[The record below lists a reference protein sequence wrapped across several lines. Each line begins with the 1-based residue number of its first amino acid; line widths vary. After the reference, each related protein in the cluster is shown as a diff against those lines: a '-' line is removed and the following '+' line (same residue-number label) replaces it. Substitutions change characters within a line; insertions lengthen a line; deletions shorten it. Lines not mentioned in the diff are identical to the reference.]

1 MTKGL
6 VWRWWSQQDSNLY
19 LKFRKLSFYPLN
31 YGAFATK
38 IRESTYYWKNMYLC
52 APFSPGG
59 GTGRRAGLK
68 IRW

>member
-1 MTKGL
+1 MICPFL
-6 VWRWWSQQDSNLY
+6 WPQQDSNLY

-31 YGAFATK
+31 YGALGTK
-38 IRESTYYWKNMYLC
+38 ICDLLDKVKIMYLC
-52 APFSPGG
+52 GPFSPGG